1 LGHYAYRRLTSAD
14 VALLKDLLRVFAE
27 AFGEVDTYQDCVP
40 SDEYLTRLLEKEH
53 FIAIVAQ
60 KGNEVVAGLAAY
72 ELDKF
77 EQERREI
84 YIYDLAV
91 LGRHRRKGVAT
102 AMIGALRKIATAR
115 NAYVIF
121 VQADLED
128 GPAIALYESLG
139 TKETA
144 HHFDI
149 DVRAPGRGETFGQ
162 KKAPLKKR
170 GEAKGQDR

>member
-72 ELDKF
+72 ELDK
-77 EQERREI
+77 
-84 YIYDLAV
+84 LSKSG
-91 LGRHRRKGVAT
+91 GRS
-102 AMIGALRKIATAR
+102 
-115 NAYVIF
+115 IF
-121 VQADLED
+121 T
-128 GPAIALYESLG
+128 IS
-139 TKETA
+139 
-144 HHFDI
+144 
-149 DVRAPGRGETFGQ
+149 RS
-162 KKAPLKKR
+162 
-170 GEAKGQDR
+170 